1 MSDSDVLYV
10 VVEFD
15 ELVNKKK
22 CVELLPIS
30 WLLDDDSRCYYPSK
44 RDYDKVEEWVKDLQ
58 VPKKNWSSYP
68 VTIIAKASKL

>member
-1 MSDSDVLYV
+1 MSDADVMYV

-30 WLLDDDSRCYYPSK
+30 WLLDDSRCYYPPK
-44 RDYDKVEEWVKDLQ
+44 KDYNRVEEWIKELQ
-58 VPKKNWSSYP
+58 DPKVNWPSYP
-68 VTIIAKASKL
+68 INIIAKASKL